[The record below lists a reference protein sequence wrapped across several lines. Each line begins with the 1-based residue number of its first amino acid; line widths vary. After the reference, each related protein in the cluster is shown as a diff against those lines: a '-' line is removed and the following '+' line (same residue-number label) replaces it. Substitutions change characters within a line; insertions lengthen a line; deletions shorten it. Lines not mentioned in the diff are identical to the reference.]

1 MFGKNLK
8 KTRELS
14 FSKAIHAG
22 LRITHPSLLRVLIQD
37 RAGWM
42 GGPGQSRQSL
52 KAAIGWI
59 CRAQDVCGGRG
70 VSAGYSFVHGWHPP
84 YPETTGSII
93 PTFYDFAQLTGK
105 EEIFERARRMA
116 DWELEVQLPSGAVQ
130 GGVYR
135 GPHVKRRPVVFN
147 TGQVILGWLRAYVET
162 GDESYLGAARRAGN
176 WLISVQSADG
186 AWRLAGPEVE
196 TRVHAYDSRTAW
208 SLLEIAGMTG
218 ESRYADAAI
227 LNLEW
232 TMTQHQQNGWLSNNA
247 HFIKRKLTLPL
258 TLTIAHALEG
268 LFESCRLTGE
278 ERYLKATHKTADQ
291 LLRIFDVRQ
300 RMAGEFDQHWKSSAK
315 YSCLAGNAQIA
326 GLWLKLFEV
335 AGDTRFLNAALKL
348 NDFVKASQN
357 LTSFHPG
364 VRGGVKGSQPI
375 FGQYTPLTYVN
386 WGAKFLADSLMLEER
401 VLADVE
407 ETAPSSKPLA
417 SYEVKAKAAAMA
429 T

>member
-8 KTRELS
+8 KIRELS
-14 FSKAIHAG
+14 FSKALHAG
-22 LRITHPSLLRVLIQD
+22 LRITHPSLLRVLMQD
-37 RAGWM
+37 RAGRM
-42 GGPGQSRQSL
+42 GKPCQSRQSL
-52 KAAIGWI
+52 EAAIGWL
-59 CRAQDVCGGRG
+59 CRAQDVCGGGG

-93 PTFYDFAQLTGK
+93 PTFYDFAHLTRK

-130 GGVYR
+130 GSVYR
-135 GPHVKRRPVVFN
+135 GPQVKRRPVVFN
-147 TGQVILGWLRAYVET
+147 TGQVILGWLRAFAET
-162 GDESYLGAARRAGN
+162 GDERYLNAARRAGS
-176 WLISVQSADG
+176 WLIAVQSADG

-196 TRVHAYDSRTAW
+196 TQVHAYDSRTAW
-208 SLLEIAGMTG
+208 SLLEIEAMTG
-218 ESRYADAAI
+218 EGRYADAAR

-232 TMTQHQQNGWLSNNA
+232 TLTQSLENGWFNNNA
-247 HFIKRKLTLPL
+247 YFIKRSWTMPL
-258 TLTIAHALEG
+258 THTIAYTIEG

-278 ERYLKATHKTADQ
+278 ESYLKAAHKTAEK
-291 LLRIFDVRQ
+291 LMRIFEHRR
-300 RMAGEFDQHWKSSAK
+300 RMPGEFDQDWAATAK

-335 AGDTRFLNAALKL
+335 AGDMRFLNAALKL

-357 LTSFHPG
+357 PTSFHPG

-375 FGQYTPLTYVN
+375 FGRYTPFTYVN

-401 VLADVE
+401 VMVDVE
-407 ETAPSSKPLA
+407 ETVLADKPLA
-417 SYEVKAKAAAMA
+417 SYEVAAMA
-429 T
+429 S